1 MVQIYFISGMIV
13 DFGLYLDIRPVPFR
27 PVSVDTLR
35 RKTERSDG
43 KEGRQREVMVT
54 KGDREWNLWGRE
66 IGRRKCMGGKQ
77 RVGKDWKENVDKK
90 YERSN

>member
-1 MVQIYFISGMIV
+1 MV
-13 DFGLYLDIRPVPFR
+13 R
-27 PVSVDTLR
+27 
-35 RKTERSDG
+35 
-43 KEGRQREVMVT
+43 